1 MNSNVTPAL
10 RQKVCKIGFLF
21 LLATF
26 VLLTLGLLTAAAIQ
40 TGQSNVIGGAG
51 WPTFQFHMKQLL
63 SSALGSALT
72 VNFFGAGIMLVGWRK
87 YKQKHS

>member
-1 MNSNVTPAL
+1 MNENVTPAL
-10 RQKVCKIGFLF
+10 REKVWKIGFFF

-26 VLLTLGLLTAAAIQ
+26 VLLTLGLLIAAAIR

-51 WPTFQFHMKQLL
+51 WPTFRFHMSQLL

-72 VNFFGAGIMLVGWRK
+72 VNFFGGVIMLIGWRK
-87 YKQKHS
+87 YKQKNY